1 MLIAGA
7 LSLCAA
13 VVAAALGLWTL
24 SRPRSSGLADQVR
37 RSVAPIQLAA
47 ALMLA
52 AGGVVAIAAPAQ
64 TGLLALIVCV
74 VGAFGTVAA
83 GSWQG
88 ARFVVAGDEVAH
100 ADAATGD
107 CAGSCAA
114 CTLSCH

>member
-24 SRPRSSGLADQVR
+24 SRPRNSELADQVR

-52 AGGVVAIAAPAQ
+52 TGGVVAIAAPAQ

-74 VGAFGTVAA
+74 IGAVGTVGA

-88 ARFVVAGDEVAH
+88 ARFVVQHVEAVPAE
-100 ADAATGD
+100 